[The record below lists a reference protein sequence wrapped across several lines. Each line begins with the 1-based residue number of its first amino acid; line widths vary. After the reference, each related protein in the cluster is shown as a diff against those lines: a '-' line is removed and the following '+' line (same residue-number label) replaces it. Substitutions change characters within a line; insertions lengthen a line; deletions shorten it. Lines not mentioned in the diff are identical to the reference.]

1 MNWLEIKQVM
11 EQNISNDLGQ
21 MLGIPTAQIST
32 NTTAEGCAITIG
44 NTPMSK
50 FVFKWSY
57 DQPHDLICET
67 ISGVVDMHGLS
78 LTLTPATITLSAMQ
92 AICNYLYDIMV
103 PKMEEE
109 VDESVESEGQ

>member
-1 MNWLEIKQVM
+1 MNWLEIKQSI

-21 MLGIPTAQIST
+21 MLGIPATQIFT
-32 NTTAEGCAITIG
+32 NTTVEGCTITVG

-57 DQPHDLICET
+57 DQPDDLVCDS
-67 ISGVVDMHGLS
+67 ISGVVDMENLS

-92 AICNYLYDIMV
+92 AICNYLRDVMI
-103 PKMEEE
+103 PEQEEE
-109 VDESVESEGQ
+109 VNE